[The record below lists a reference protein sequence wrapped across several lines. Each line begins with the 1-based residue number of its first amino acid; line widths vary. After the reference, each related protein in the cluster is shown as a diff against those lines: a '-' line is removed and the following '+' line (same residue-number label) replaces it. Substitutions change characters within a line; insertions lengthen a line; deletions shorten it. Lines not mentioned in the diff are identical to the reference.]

1 MTKRPA
7 TEIRD
12 SKSLFNQQ
20 KYKEVPKVPRR
31 IPSRYREYFE
41 LLEKLGLEQLDVYR
55 HKDHDTLRL
64 RTTEGKILL
73 IELPGFREDLDLKK
87 LEELLTKHTTLQP

>member
-12 SKSLFNQQ
+12 SKIYLVSISVGRS
-20 KYKEVPKVPRR
+20 YRMPRR
-31 IPSRYREYFE
+31 IPSRYKEYFK

-55 HKDHDTLRL
+55 HKDHDTIRL
-64 RTTEGKILL
+64 RTLEGKVVLV
-73 IELPGFREDLDLKK
+73 ELPGFREDLDLKK
-87 LEELLTKHTTLQP
+87 LEEILAKNTAP